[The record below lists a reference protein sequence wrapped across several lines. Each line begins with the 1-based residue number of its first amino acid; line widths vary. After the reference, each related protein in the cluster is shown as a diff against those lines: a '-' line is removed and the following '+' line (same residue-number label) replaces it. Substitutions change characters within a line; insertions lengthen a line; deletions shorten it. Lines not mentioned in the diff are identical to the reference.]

1 MLTHCL
7 FRMTAN
13 GSLLCD
19 VAVFKAQMLNTPPKL
34 NSSNNVQNSQIQI
47 KMGYIKHHTI
57 VVTGWQD
64 EKLKKAHQKAK
75 EVFEKNF
82 ESEPYEK
89 PFASRLVSDI
99 IKGLTNGQSSFFI
112 APDGSKEGW
121 ATSDNG
127 DNARKEF
134 LDWLQKADKYCDYV
148 EVSFGGDDEH
158 ERIVRSKDTDL
169 NRWI

>member
-1 MLTHCL
+1 MISGKAEEL
-7 FRMTAN
+7 F
-13 GSLLCD
+13 LKW
-19 VAVFKAQMLNTPPKL
+19 FKE
-34 NSSNNVQNSQIQI
+34 
-47 KMGYIKHHTI
+47 
-57 VVTGWQD
+57 
-64 EKLKKAHQKAK
+64 EKLKEAHQKAK

-121 ATSDNG
+121 ATSNNG

-134 LDWLQKADKYCDYV
+134 LDWLQKADNYCDYV
-148 EVSFGGDDEH
+148 EVIFGGDDEH
-158 ERIVRSKDTDL
+158 ERIVRS
-169 NRWI
+169 